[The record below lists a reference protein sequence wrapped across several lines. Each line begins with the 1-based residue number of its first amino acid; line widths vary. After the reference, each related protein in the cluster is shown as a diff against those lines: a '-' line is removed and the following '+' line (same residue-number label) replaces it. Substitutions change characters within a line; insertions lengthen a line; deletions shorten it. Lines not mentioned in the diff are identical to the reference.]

1 MYKIEISLSKVEWTS
16 FEVNSLKDLKEKG
29 NLNFGA
35 I

>member
-16 FEVNSLKDLKEKG
+16 FEVNSLEDLKEKG